1 MIRLGSVTPQ
11 GQVRYHTIMSQSSYP
26 SRRSIIRAA
35 AAISVV
41 ASIPFAG
48 CAKESTSASPEAPP
62 SDPWHGLKAGI
73 ATYSFRKLPLDA
85 CIKGIQRVDLHYCSI
100 KDAHLPLK
108 STTEQRKEVSEQ
120 FRNAGITPLSCGNI
134 TIKNEAMARQ
144 AFEYARDIGVPT
156 IVCAPDPSTLPMLD
170 KMVKE
175 FDIKLAIHNH
185 GPEDP
190 HFKSPT
196 EVWEAI
202 ESVDPRIGLCIDVG
216 HTFRA
221 GEDPAEAMRKY
232 KTRLYD
238 CHFKDVSDPHGKSAK
253 AEVEVGRGVMNIP
266 VMLTALLEIKYA
278 GHLGF
283 EHEKTPEDPIPG
295 VAESVGYTK
304 GVLRMM

>member
-1 MIRLGSVTPQ
+1 ML
-11 GQVRYHTIMSQSSYP
+11 P
-26 SRRSIIRAA
+26 SRRSMLKTAA
-35 AAISVV
+35 AMSVI
-41 ASIPFAG
+41 AGFPLTG
-48 CAKESTSASPEAPP
+48 CAKEPSAPAASSATP
-62 SDPWHGLKAGI
+62 SDPWRGLKVGI
-73 ATYSFRKLPLDA
+73 ATYSFRKLPLET

-100 KDAHLPLK
+100 KDAHLALT
-108 STTEQRKEVSEQ
+108 STAEQRKDVSKQ
-120 FRNAGITPLSCGNI
+120 LRDAGITPLSCGNI

-144 AFEYARDIGVPT
+144 AFEYARDIGLPT
-156 IVCAPDPSTLPMLD
+156 IVCAPEPATLPMLD

-185 GPEDP
+185 GPEAP

-196 EVWEAI
+196 EVWNAI
-202 ESVDPRIGLCIDVG
+202 QEVDSRIGLCIDVG

-238 CHFKDVSDPHGKSAK
+238 CHFKDVANAQGKNAHV
-253 AEVEVGRGVMNIP
+253 EVEVGRGVMNIRA
-266 VMLTALLEIKYA
+266 MLAALLEIQYA

-283 EHEKTPEDPIPG
+283 EHEKTPEDPLPG

-304 GVLRMM
+304 GLLRMM

>member
-1 MIRLGSVTPQ
+1 M
-11 GQVRYHTIMSQSSYP
+11 
-26 SRRSIIRAA
+26 IRAA
-35 AAISVV
+35 AAMTVV
-41 ASIPFAG
+41 AGFPLTG
-48 CAKESTSASPEAPP
+48 CAKEPSSAAPSTAPP
-62 SDPWHGLKAGI
+62 SDPWRGLKAGI
-73 ATYSFRKLPLDA
+73 ATYSFRKLALDA

-100 KDAHLPLK
+100 KDAHLALT
-108 STTEQRKEVSEQ
+108 STPEQRKEVSKQ
-120 FRNAGITPLSCGNI
+120 FRDAGIMPLSCGNI

-156 IVCAPDPSTLPMLD
+156 IVCAPDPDTLPMLD

-175 FDIKLAIHNH
+175 FDVKLAIHNH
-185 GPEDP
+185 GPEAP

-202 ESVDPRIGLCIDVG
+202 QSVDPRIGLCIDVG

-238 CHFKDVSDPHGKSAK
+238 CHFKDVADPHGKGAQV
-253 AEVEVGRGVMNIP
+253 EVEVGRGVMNIP
-266 VMLTALLEIKYA
+266 AMLAALLEIKYA

-283 EHEKTPEDPIPG
+283 EHEKTPQDPLPG

-304 GVLRMM
+304 GLLRVM